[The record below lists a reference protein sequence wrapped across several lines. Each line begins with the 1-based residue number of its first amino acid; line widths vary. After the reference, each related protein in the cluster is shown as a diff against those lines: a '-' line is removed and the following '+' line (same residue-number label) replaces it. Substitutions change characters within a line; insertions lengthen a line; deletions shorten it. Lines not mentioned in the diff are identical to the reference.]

1 MRSRFSSPQRRKIH
15 VLHIQGDE
23 LRHSD
28 AGGVHQLQHGVV
40 PIALLVHA
48 LGLLQKQLHLPAGQD
63 LRAFALHLGGGHALG
78 GAGLHGSGEHQVM
91 VKGLD
96 GGGAAGDGGR
106 RAALVRQVG
115 QILLHGRGLDPAQVA
130 ALGQPGPE
138 LGQVPE
144 VGADGVGG
152 GVLLLLQIGAVQG
165 DIVGHTRLLLSFYSV
180 RAMTHCSSRGPKVS
194 SRAAPISRIRPHSP
208 TRRQ

>member
-1 MRSRFSSPQRRKIH
+1 M
-15 VLHIQGDE
+15 E
-23 LRHSD
+23 
-28 AGGVHQLQHGVV
+28 
-40 PIALLVHA
+40 
-48 LGLLQKQLHLPAGQD
+48 
-63 LRAFALHLGGGHALG
+63 
-78 GAGLHGSGEHQVM
+78 
-91 VKGLD
+91 
-96 GGGAAGDGGR
+96 
-106 RAALVRQVG
+106 AALRVTVAAERPCEPYWESPWG
-115 QILLHGRGLDPAQVA
+115 KGRPGWHIECSAMSEKYIPLPLDIHGGGLDPAQVA
-130 ALGQPGPE
+130 ALGQPRPE
-138 LGQVPE
+138 LGQVPD

>member
-1 MRSRFSSPQRRKIH
+1 
-15 VLHIQGDE
+15 
-23 LRHSD
+23 
-28 AGGVHQLQHGVV
+28 
-40 PIALLVHA
+40 
-48 LGLLQKQLHLPAGQD
+48 
-63 LRAFALHLGGGHALG
+63 
-78 GAGLHGSGEHQVM
+78 M

-138 LGQVPE
+138 LGQVPD

-152 GVLLLLQIGAVQG
+152 GVLLLLQIDAVLS
-165 DIVGHTRLLLSFYSV
+165 DIVRHARFLLSLFTV
-180 RAMTHCSSRGPKVS
+180 HGR
-194 SRAAPISRIRPHSP
+194 
-208 TRRQ
+208 